1 MRIDL
6 VWQLYT
12 CNGCIYSPQP
22 QRPAILME
30 AQDRAVAVAIS
41 VENPP
46 PNEIIWCFMFAC
58 SRQCKVTVR
67 GNLIWI
73 DLEAVDV

>member
-1 MRIDL
+1 
-6 VWQLYT
+6 
-12 CNGCIYSPQP
+12 
-22 QRPAILME
+22 ME